1 MRNETPNIY
10 LYKKERER
18 ERKKKRGEKVFERE
32 KKNDTL
38 LETQKFKKI
47 ARQKTTTTTTTTTKT
62 KKTTW

>member
-1 MRNETPNIY
+1 
-10 LYKKERER
+10 
-18 ERKKKRGEKVFERE
+18 VFERE

-47 ARQKTTTTTTTTTKT
+47 ARQKKTTTTTTTTTKT

>member
-1 MRNETPNIY
+1 MKPQTHIFI
-10 LYKKERER
+10 KKKER

-32 KKNDTL
+32 KSDTL

-47 ARQKTTTTTTTTTKT
+47 ARQKKTTTTTRKT

>member
-1 MRNETPNIY
+1 MKPQTHIFI
-10 LYKKERER
+10 KKKER

-47 ARQKTTTTTTTTTKT
+47 ARQKTITLTRKKT
-62 KKTTW
+62 KKTTTW